1 MIHHN
6 AFEHMDTN
14 IDDEI
19 DLFRSNVSQ
28 FVNDTTTHPI
38 VKYKAFIF
46 ACLLIVVGLLILLLF
61 NRDKILSHEFWRHLF
76 VPVSE
81 LRDKYRGAAAAYD
94 GDDADGADVFG
105 YDYTYRNTDAAIF
118 REAIEGMT
126 TTNTTTTNATTTT
139 KDGKA
144 TTKSGEFVSADTES
158 AEKKKKTPC
167 ATDCSEYV
175 ELKGKINDLSKYVN
189 AVKDQKADIKQT
201 SDKLQALGKQID
213 DLNKSLSPGGQV
225 KISM

>member
-6 AFEHMDTN
+6 AFDHMD
-14 IDDEI
+14 IDIDNEI

-46 ACLLIVVGLLILLLF
+46 AFLLIVVGLLILLLF
-61 NRDKILSHEFWRHLF
+61 NHDKILGHEFWRHLF

-81 LRDKYRGAAAAYD
+81 LRDKYRGTAGAAYD
-94 GDDADGADVFG
+94 GDHGDVFG

-118 REAIEGMT
+118 REAIEGM
-126 TTNTTTTNATTTT
+126 TTTT

-189 AVKDQKADIKQT
+189 AVKDQKADIIQT
-201 SDKLQALGKQID
+201 SDKLQALGKQIEN
-213 DLNKSLSPGGQV
+213 LNKSLSPGGQV
-225 KISM
+225 KITM

>member
-1 MIHHN
+1 
-6 AFEHMDTN
+6 MDMN

-46 ACLLIVVGLLILLLF
+46 AFLLIVVGLLILLLF
-61 NRDKILSHEFWRHLF
+61 NRDKIFGHEFWRHLF

-81 LRDKYRGAAAAYD
+81 LRDKYRGAVAAYGGD
-94 GDDADGADVFG
+94 GGDGGDGADVFG

-126 TTNTTTTNATTTT
+126 TTTTTT